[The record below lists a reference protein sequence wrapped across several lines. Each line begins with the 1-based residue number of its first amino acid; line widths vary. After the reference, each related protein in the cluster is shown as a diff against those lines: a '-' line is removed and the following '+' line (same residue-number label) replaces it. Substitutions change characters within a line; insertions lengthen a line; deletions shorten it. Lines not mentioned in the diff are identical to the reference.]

1 MLGMVRGLVVGL
13 VDSGS
18 LLHWDRARILTK
30 RFVGEK
36 KTEFSTFCGLSMKMI

>member
-13 VDSGS
+13 VDSAR
-18 LLHWDRARILTK
+18 LLHWDRARILAK

-36 KTEFSTFCGLSMKMI
+36 KD